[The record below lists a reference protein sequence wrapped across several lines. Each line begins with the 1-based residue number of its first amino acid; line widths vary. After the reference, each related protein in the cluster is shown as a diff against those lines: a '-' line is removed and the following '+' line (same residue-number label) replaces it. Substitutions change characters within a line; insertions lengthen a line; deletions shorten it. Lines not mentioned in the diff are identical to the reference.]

1 MFTDKMKTVRM
12 LGVMALVVAMFCSGA
27 FLFIGGESDADTVT
41 IDGTGYTTSDITIAP
56 DYKWNYTVQG
66 WRRTNSTVIRVRDAF
81 YSAILSTLWCKMAAR
96 DPAITSQ
103 LCGPGRRKKEEGSV

>member
-1 MFTDKMKTVRM
+1 MKKKKKKKERKK
-12 LGVMALVVAMFCSGA
+12 GK
-27 FLFIGGESDADTVT
+27 E
-41 IDGTGYTTSDITIAP
+41 
-56 DYKWNYTVQG
+56 KWNYTVQG